1 MTTAEVKETLVPIEK
16 CPSCRGKHELP
27 INTYSKQEPWTHW
40 YCCPE
45 TGDPVSLTVLL
56 DDTEPLQLQGDLMR
70 RIVDAHRTSQF
81 FVAIFHWEKDSPPGQ
96 QCPKWWVNHHLPHAE
111 FGGCLKYMKD
121 AFSEIVGPSDVP
133 AIKVAEPGLQ
143 RLNLFSDPK
152 KNGE

>member
-27 INTYSKQEPWTHW
+27 INAYSKQEPWTHW
-40 YCCPE
+40 YCCPD
-45 TGDPVSLTVLL
+45 TGDPVNLTLLL
-56 DDTEPLQLQGDLMR
+56 DDKEPLQLQGDLMR
-70 RIVDAHRTSQF
+70 QIVLAHRTGQF
-81 FVAIFHWEKDSPPGQ
+81 FVAIFHWEKDSPIGQ

-111 FGGCLKYMKD
+111 FGGCLKYLND
-121 AFSEIVGPSDVP
+121 AFTEIVGPSDVP

-143 RLNLFSDPK
+143 RLNLFADPK